1 MKAKKPGVKMKTAQ
15 VNLRVTQEMLD
26 ELDEL
31 RGRLGMNRNEFLEA
45 LIQFA
50 IDDNRWIIKAV
61 SRLLPYSSGAKLKEA
76 LECKTA

>member
-1 MKAKKPGVKMKTAQ
+1 MKAKKTELKTAQ
-15 VNLRVTQEMLD
+15 VNLRITQSMLD

-45 LIQFA
+45 LIQFG

-61 SRLLPYSSGAKLKEA
+61 SRFLPYCSESKVKEA
-76 LECKTA
+76 FSGF